1 MKAIRF
7 YETGNPDVLK
17 YEEVLTPKP
26 QAGEV
31 LIKVEAAGVNFA
43 DITRRRGSYYPE
55 QTPAPYTIGA
65 EVVGTIEELGEAVT
79 GFEIGS
85 LVIATPPTG
94 GYAQYV
100 AVASFLVV
108 PVPPGLSATQAT
120 TLMAQGLTAAL
131 SIKHAARM
139 QPGESI
145 LIEGAAGGVGSFAVQ
160 LAKLYGAGKV
170 IAAASSLEKRK
181 IAESL
186 GADASVDYTA
196 AGWVEKVK
204 EMTGGKGV
212 DVVIEMAGG
221 EITQQAL
228 KAMAPFSRMI
238 YLGQSSGEIPKID
251 AWDLTVPT
259 RSVTGFSIFAY
270 LAFPELVQST
280 LIEIIGFVLSGKL
293 DLQIGAVLPL
303 SEAAEAHR
311 LVESRK
317 STGKIVLDP
326 WA

>member
-7 YETGNPDVLK
+7 HEIGGPEVLQF
-17 YEEVLTPKP
+17 EEVSTPQA

-43 DITRRRGSYYPE
+43 DITRRRGGYYPE
-55 QTPAPYTIGA
+55 QTDGPYTIGA
-65 EVVGTIEELGEAVT
+65 EVVGTITELGEGVT
-79 GFEIGS
+79 TFEIGA

-100 AVASFLVV
+100 AVPTFLVV
-108 PVPPGLSATQAT
+108 PVPPGISAVQAT

-131 SIKHAARM
+131 SIKHTAKM

-160 LAKLYGAGKV
+160 LAKLYGAGKI
-170 IAAASSLEKRK
+170 IAAASSAEKRK
-181 IAESL
+181 IAEDL
-186 GADASVDYTA
+186 GADASVDYTDPN
-196 AGWVEKVK
+196 WVEQVK
-204 EMTGGKGV
+204 EMTDGKGV

-221 EITQQAL
+221 ETTQQAL
-228 KAMAPFSRMI
+228 DTMAAFGRMV
-238 YLGQSSGEIPKID
+238 YLGQSSGEIPLID
-251 AWDLTVPT
+251 PWKLTVPT

-270 LAFPELVQST
+270 LAFPEMIQST
-280 LIEIIGFVLSGKL
+280 LVEIIGFVLSGKL

-303 SEAAEAHR
+303 SAAEEAHR
-311 LVESRK
+311 LVEGRK
-317 STGKIVLDP
+317 STGKVVLEP
-326 WA
+326 WS